1 MYKKYDYKL
10 SDFKIERKKEDS
22 KYYIKIDGNYVEVE
36 KEVFHVCR
44 SSMDQIKYQYKK
56 EAAISVIYYDDFDN
70 AAFFDTK
77 SNSMLDEIYVNEVVE
92 IVCLEI
98 SLFSEIDKRIA
109 ECIFLE
115 EMGDRET
122 ARLLNI
128 SKSTVTYRKNRIRE
142 KIQKKIKKY
151 LAID

>member
-1 MYKKYDYKL
+1 MLKKYDYKL
-10 SDFKIERKKEDS
+10 SDFKIDRNVNDNR
-22 KYYIKIDGNYVEVE
+22 YYIKADENFIEVE
-36 KEVFHVCR
+36 KEVFQVCR
-44 SSMDQIKYQYKK
+44 SSMDQIKYQYKQ
-56 EAAISVIYYDDFDN
+56 EAALSVIYCDDFDN

-77 SNSMLDEIYVNEVVE
+77 SNLMLDEIYVNEIVD

-98 SLFSEIDKRIA
+98 SLLPEKDKRIA
-109 ECIFLE
+109 ECVFLE

-128 SKSTVTYRKNRIRE
+128 SKSTVTYRKDRIRE

>member
-1 MYKKYDYKL
+1 
-10 SDFKIERKKEDS
+10 
-22 KYYIKIDGNYVEVE
+22 
-36 KEVFHVCR
+36 
-44 SSMDQIKYQYKK
+44 MDQIKYQYKQ
-56 EAAISVIYYDDFDN
+56 EAAMSVIYYDDFDN
-70 AAFFDTK
+70 AAFFDIK
-77 SNSMLDEIYVNEVVE
+77 FNSMLDEIYVSEIVD

-128 SKSTVTYRKNRIRE
+128 SKSTVTYRKNIIRE
-142 KIQKKIKKY
+142 KIKKKIKKY